1 MTESPNPKSKLLLG
15 LVTRTLIVVSTAT
28 LLGLVRTLPSI
39 VDFGVEGS
47 LKLIEQVNFQLSNN
61 KCQ

>member
-61 KCQ
+61 KYQ